1 MTRLQHSKHSIPVLL
16 EYIAKTFL
24 VRFLILL
31 LGISVIMQ
39 ALDVL
44 SQSGDLLAPDGA
56 TTASL
61 WRFTIIRYPQM
72 ISNVVAFSALL
83 AALVTLANLAQH
95 SEVIVMQSS
104 GLSAFRIIFPMM
116 GVCAVVALIHF
127 VFNETVVVNSNKE
140 YERWKAS
147 GFAVGTTQL
156 PPTPSDAWAIDGNTR
171 VRVQAVQRD
180 GTILDGVTLYD
191 IGDDGKIQ
199 QVTSADFGAYVNGQ
213 WTLFDVTY
221 FSLGQNQVTAEP
233 KMIWNTAI
241 PPERFRALAVEPD
254 TVPIGELAETVDQLA
269 DEGLA
274 ANRLTAWL
282 HHKIAGPLG
291 TVLMPLLAAIAGFG
305 VMRSGALFLR
315 VIGGMAFG
323 FSYFV
328 VDNLLLAV
336 GQFGTVPPVLAAW
349 SPFFLFLFLGCT
361 VLFYTEE

>member
-1 MTRLQHSKHSIPVLL
+1 MTRLQHNKHSIPVLL

-44 SQSGDLLAPDGA
+44 SQSGDILAADGA

-95 SEVIVMQSS
+95 SEVVVMQSS

-116 GVCAVVALIHF
+116 GVCAGVAIVHF
-127 VFNETVVVNSNKE
+127 ILNETLVVNSNKE

-147 GFAVGTTQL
+147 GFAVGNTTL
-156 PPTPSDAWAIDGNTR
+156 PPPPSDAWAVDGNTR
-171 VRVQAVQRD
+171 VRVQAVQRN

-191 IGDDGKIQ
+191 LGSDGK
-199 QVTSADFGAYVNGQ
+199 VKSLTAAPFAAYANGQ
-213 WTLFDVTY
+213 WTLFDVTR
-221 FSLGQNQVTAEP
+221 FTLADNSVTTEP
-233 KMIWNTAI
+233 KMAWNTTI

-254 TVPIGELAETVDQLA
+254 TVPIGELQETVEQLEG
-269 DEGLA
+269 EGLA

-291 TVLMPLLAAIAGFG
+291 TILMPLLAAIAGFG

-315 VIGGMAFG
+315 VIAGMAFG

-349 SPFFLFLFLGCT
+349 SPFFLFLFLGCS